1 MKQEPDPAMRK
12 LNFEVLTLFPGILAG
27 PLDESILK
35 RGREKG
41 LLQVTIRNIRDY
53 TEDKHKT
60 ADDSPYGGGAGMVLK
75 PEPIFK
81 AFEAMKAEYPG
92 EKFLT
97 ILLSPQGRV
106 FDQQRAEQLSE
117 ENQRIVLLCGHYEAI
132 DERVVQTLVDE
143 ELSVGDY
150 VLTGGE
156 LAALVV
162 IDAAARLLPGVLG
175 DEESAYRD
183 SFGDGLLDHPHY
195 TRPAEFR
202 GMKTPEVLLSGNHNL
217 IETWRRRESLKAT
230 LQKRPDLLEK
240 ADLSDEDR
248 EVLEELKK
256 ESEIAECKICN
267 KRFRCK
273 GGMQ

>member
-1 MKQEPDPAMRK
+1 MRCSPCSR
-12 LNFEVLTLFPGILAG
+12 ESSTG
-27 PLDESILK
+27 PLNESILK

-41 LLQVTIRNIRDY
+41 LLNVTLRNIRDY

-81 AFEAMKAEYPG
+81 AFEAMKAEHPG
-92 EKFLT
+92 EKILT

-106 FDQQRAEQLSE
+106 LNQERAEQLSE
-117 ENQRIVLLCGHYEAI
+117 EQRRIVLLCGHYEAI
-132 DERVVQTLVDE
+132 DERVIDALVDE
-143 ELSVGDY
+143 ELSIGDY

-162 IDAAARLLPGVLG
+162 IDAATRLLPGVLG

-202 GMKTPEVLLSGNHNL
+202 GMKVPEVLLSGNHAE
-217 IETWRRRESLKAT
+217 IEKWRRRESLKAT
-230 LQKRPDLLEK
+230 LIKRPELLET
-240 ADLSDEDR
+240 AGLTDEDR
-248 EVLEELKK
+248 KDFGRAQK
-256 ESEIAECKICN
+256 RIESE
-267 KRFRCK
+267 
-273 GGMQ
+273 

>member
-1 MKQEPDPAMRK
+1 MRR
-12 LNFEVLTLFPGILAG
+12 LNFEVLTLFPGIIAG
-27 PLDESILK
+27 PLNESILK

-41 LLQVTIRNIRDY
+41 LLDVTVRNIRDY
-53 TEDKHKT
+53 ANNKHKT

-81 AFEAMKAEYPG
+81 AFEAMRADNPG
-92 EKFLT
+92 DELIT

-106 FDQQRAEQLSE
+106 FDQHKAEQLSE
-117 ENQRIVLLCGHYEAI
+117 EKRRIVLLCGHYEAV
-132 DERVVQTLVDE
+132 DERVRETLVDE
-143 ELSVGDY
+143 ELSIGDY

-202 GMKTPEVLLSGNHNL
+202 GRKVPEVLLSGNHAE
-217 IETWRRRESLKAT
+217 IAKWRRREALKAT
-230 LQKRPDLLEK
+230 LMKRPELL
-240 ADLSDEDR
+240 AAVDLSEEDQKML
-248 EVLEELKK
+248 EVLKMELGIG
-256 ESEIAECKICN
+256 S
-267 KRFRCK
+267 
-273 GGMQ
+273 

>member
-1 MKQEPDPAMRK
+1 MNARR
-12 LNFEVLTLFPGILAG
+12 LNFEVLTLFPRIFEG
-27 PLDESILK
+27 PLNESILK

-41 LLQVTIRNIRDY
+41 LLNVTLRNIRDY

-81 AFEAMKAEYPG
+81 AFEAMKTEHPG
-92 EKFLT
+92 EKVLT

-106 FDQQRAEQLSE
+106 LNQERAEQLSE
-117 ENQRIVLLCGHYEAI
+117 EQRRIVLLCGHYEAI
-132 DERVVQTLVDE
+132 DERVIHALVDE
-143 ELSVGDY
+143 ELSIGNY

-162 IDAAARLLPGVLG
+162 IDAATRLLPGVLG
-175 DEESAYRD
+175 DEESSYRD

-202 GMKTPEVLLSGNHNL
+202 GMKVPEVLLSGNHAE
-217 IETWRRRESLKAT
+217 IEKWRRRESLKAT
-230 LQKRPDLLEK
+230 LLKRPELLET
-240 ADLSDEDR
+240 ADLTDEDR
-248 EVLEELKK
+248 KMLEALK
-256 ESEIAECKICN
+256 N
-267 KRFRCK
+267 DLN
-273 GGMQ
+273 M

>member
-1 MKQEPDPAMRK
+1 MKQEPAPAMRR

-27 PLDESILK
+27 PLNESILK

-41 LLQVTIRNIRDY
+41 LLNVTVRNIRDY

-81 AFEAMKAEYPG
+81 AFEAMKAEHPG
-92 EKFLT
+92 EKLLT
-97 ILLSPQGRV
+97 ILLSPQGRL
-106 FDQQRAEQLSE
+106 FHQNRAEELSGE
-117 ENQRIVLLCGHYEAI
+117 KRRIILLCGHYEAI
-132 DERVVQTLVDE
+132 DERVIESLVDE
-143 ELSVGDY
+143 ELSIGDY

-202 GMKTPEVLLSGNHNL
+202 GMKVPDVLLSGNHAE
-217 IETWRRRESLKAT
+217 IEKWRRRKALKAT
-230 LQKRPDLLEK
+230 LLKRPDLLKTAE
-240 ADLSDEDR
+240 LTEEDQKI
-248 EVLEELKK
+248 LEELKQ
-256 ESEIAECKICN
+256 EIENTK
-267 KRFRCK
+267 F
-273 GGMQ
+273 

>member
-1 MKQEPDPAMRK
+1 MRR
-12 LNFEVLTLFPGILAG
+12 LNFEVLTLFPDIIAG
-27 PLDESILK
+27 PLNESILK

-41 LLQVTIRNIRDY
+41 LLKVTVRNIRDY
-53 TEDKHKT
+53 ADDKHKT

-81 AFEAMKAEYPG
+81 AFEAMKTDHQG
-92 EKFLT
+92 EEFFT

-106 FDQQRAEQLSE
+106 LNQRRAEELSE
-117 ENQRIVLLCGHYEAI
+117 EKRRIVLLCGHYEAV
-132 DERVVQTLVDE
+132 DERVIEALVDE
-143 ELSVGDY
+143 ELSIGDY

-162 IDAAARLLPGVLG
+162 IDAATRLLPGVLG

-202 GMKTPEVLLSGNHNL
+202 GRKVPDVLLSGNHAE
-217 IETWRRRESLKAT
+217 IEKWRRREALRAT
-230 LQKRPDLLEK
+230 LVKRPELLAT
-240 ADLSDEDR
+240 ADLTDEDQ
-248 EVLEELKK
+248 EILAELK
-256 ESEIAECKICN
+256 ITGN
-267 KRFRCK
+267 
-273 GGMQ
+273 

>member
-1 MKQEPDPAMRK
+1 MRR
-12 LNFEVLTLFPGILAG
+12 LNFEVLTLFPGILEG
-27 PLDESILK
+27 PLNESILK

-41 LLQVTIRNIRDY
+41 LLNVTLRNIRDY

-75 PEPIFK
+75 PEPVFR
-81 AFEAMKAEYPG
+81 AFEAMKAEFPG
-92 EKFLT
+92 EQFLT
-97 ILLSPQGRV
+97 ILLSPQGGLL
-106 FDQQRAEQLSE
+106 DQRRAERLSE
-117 ENQRIVLLCGHYEAI
+117 EQRRIVLLCGHYEAI
-132 DERVVQTLVDE
+132 DERVIDALVDE
-143 ELSVGDY
+143 ELSIGDY

-202 GMKTPEVLLSGNHNL
+202 GMKVPDELLSGNHAE
-217 IETWRRRESLKAT
+217 IEKWRRRESLRAT
-230 LQKRPDLLEK
+230 LLKRPELLKTAE
-240 ADLSDEDR
+240 LTDEDQKI
-248 EVLEELKK
+248 LGELKK
-256 ESEIAECKICN
+256 ESGE
-267 KRFRCK
+267 
-273 GGMQ
+273 

>member
-1 MKQEPDPAMRK
+1 MRT

-27 PLDESILK
+27 PLNESILK

-41 LLQVTIRNIRDY
+41 LLNVSIRNIRDY
-53 TEDKHKT
+53 AEDKHKT

-81 AFEAMKAEYPG
+81 AFGAMKSEYPG
-92 EKFLT
+92 ETFLT
-97 ILLSPQGRV
+97 ILLSPQGRI
-106 FDQQRAEQLSE
+106 FNQQRVEQLSE
-117 ENQRIVLLCGHYEAI
+117 ETRRIVLLCGHYEAV
-132 DERVVQTLVDE
+132 DERVVQTIIDE

-202 GMKTPEVLLSGNHNL
+202 GMKIPEVLLSGNHAE
-217 IETWRRRESLKAT
+217 IEKWRRREALRAT
-230 LQKRPDLLEK
+230 LIKRPDLIET
-240 ADLSDEDR
+240 ADLTDEDR
-248 EVLEELKK
+248 QILEELKK
-256 ESEIAECKICN
+256 ELGN
-267 KRFRCK
+267 H
-273 GGMQ
+273 